1 MVKST
6 RKIVMFKQIWR
17 FRASV
22 LPGIGISLM
31 LLSLLFLLFS
41 SMYLAEGADA
51 LSSIDSRIIGL
62 LKFTIYQATLSTIL
76 SIAVGLLLSWSLAHQ
91 PRFFGRSYLVALF
104 SSSLVLPT
112 LIVAF
117 GLISV
122 LGNNGWLNRLSLFLF
137 DHSFGGFLYGMCG
150 ILIAHV
156 YLNAS
161 FASRTLLHSLES
173 IPVQKYKLA
182 KSLDFTVWQRFWFI
196 EWVAI
201 KSSLLGIAST
211 IFLLCFSSFAIV
223 LMLGGSPSYNTLEVA
238 IYEAVKIDFDIPFA
252 LKLALIQLSISSI
265 LVILSSNLRT
275 AVSNIKVD
283 FVSVPWR
290 ESRWVHIFQ
299 VTVIS
304 VLAFAFVLPMLAI
317 AVDGV
322 GADYGR
328 ILSAPLF
335 QRSFFTSISLATASA
350 TITVLFA
357 LLLSDARRSFAL
369 VYRIP
374 GSKWGRAIS
383 IIIALSSNIYLAVPS
398 MILGLG
404 FFLLSQRYEAP
415 FVVWALLAIL
425 TANVLMSLPFA
436 MSVIAPAMQRTAQ
449 RYDRLSLSLGLST
462 VYRWMHCELP
472 YLRSSIGYIFALSF
486 SLSLGDLGVVA
497 LFGNNEIST
506 LPWYLYQLMGSY
518 KNEDASGVA
527 FILLVLTLG
536 VFVYLPKLFRG
547 R

>member
-1 MVKST
+1 
-6 RKIVMFKQIWR
+6 MFKQIWR